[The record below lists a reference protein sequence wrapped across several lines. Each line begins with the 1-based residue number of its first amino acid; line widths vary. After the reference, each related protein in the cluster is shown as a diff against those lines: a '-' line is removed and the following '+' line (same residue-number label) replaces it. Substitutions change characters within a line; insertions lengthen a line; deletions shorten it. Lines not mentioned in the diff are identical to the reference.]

1 MRVVD
6 GVVANTISNSVS
18 LGIPPL
24 IDFINYVINLDKNTR
39 VLEDKLS
46 RMKNHVEAMSSK
58 LQLDQ
63 KSSKEVFVQKWLQN
77 IYDQVKNGRDVIDCS
92 HQILYNL
99 VNTRTY
105 LHRWVIFV

>member
-6 GVVANTISNSVS
+6 GALANTISNDVS

-24 IDFINYVINLDKNTR
+24 IKFINYVINLDKNTR
-39 VLEDKLS
+39 ALEDKLS

-77 IYDQVKNGRDVIDCS
+77 IYDQVKNARDMIDHSEKNECFHGHCLS
-92 HQILYNL
+92 RRIRE
-99 VNTRTY
+99 TM
-105 LHRWVIFV
+105 F